1 MKHLGKKW
9 TNSTQETDVQITK
22 DVDFLNKFIHTAP
35 IGIVVCDAHG
45 FIRLINQ
52 ETMKLF
58 GYTEAEMIHQ
68 PIEMLM
74 PKRYQAAHPGMMK
87 LFFTD
92 PTARPMGAG
101 RDLYAASKDGREFP
115 VEIGLTPFETSGE
128 KYVAATIADITQRKN
143 SQRLLTKNRDL
154 FNAVVEAAPAG
165 IVMIDQDGR
174 ITLVNC
180 SVEKLFGYSRQD
192 MIGKPIEMLLPVRMR
207 TAHPALVR
215 SFFTNPVARPM
226 GAGRDLF
233 AARYDGSEFP
243 VEIGL
248 NPVNLPDGNHVLAT
262 IVDITKRKSEEQ
274 ELKRA
279 HESLEEFVYVA
290 SHDLR
295 SPLRG
300 VSDLLEWIKED
311 LEETPNPKILQNV
324 DRAKI
329 RIDRLE
335 RLIEDLLSYA
345 RAGAI
350 DKNLTHFKV
359 RDLVNAALELQPLR
373 IGFEI
378 RLEIDELEMCAE
390 KTALETIL
398 RNLIANAV
406 KHHDLDTGTIAIAAR
421 AKGRF
426 VEFAVSDDGP
436 GIPSQVQNRIFKLFQ
451 TANDNAANQNS
462 GVGLAVSK
470 RIVEAHGGWIAV
482 ESMDERRGTTFRFFW
497 PDKSQSL

>member
-1 MKHLGKKW
+1 MKHLDKKW
-9 TNSTQETDVQITK
+9 TNSTQETDVQSIK
-22 DVDFLNKFIHTAP
+22 NSDLLHEFIHAAP

-45 FIRLINQ
+45 FIRLVNQ

-58 GYTEAEMIHQ
+58 GYVEAEMIHQ

-92 PTARPMGAG
+92 PTARPMG
-101 RDLYAASKDGREFP
+101 
-115 VEIGLTPFETSGE
+115 V
-128 KYVAATIADITQRKN
+128 
-143 SQRLLTKNRDL
+143 
-154 FNAVVEAAPAG
+154 
-165 IVMIDQDGR
+165 
-174 ITLVNC
+174 
-180 SVEKLFGYSRQD
+180 
-192 MIGKPIEMLLPVRMR
+192 
-207 TAHPALVR
+207 
-215 SFFTNPVARPM
+215 
-226 GAGRDLF
+226 GRDLF

-248 NPVNLPDGNHVLAT
+248 SPVNLPDGNHVLAT
-262 IVDITKRKSEEQ
+262 IVDITERKSEEQ
-274 ELKRA
+274 KLRRA

-300 VSDLLEWIKED
+300 ISDLLEWIKED
-311 LEETPNPKILQNV
+311 LEETPNPKISQNV
-324 DRAKI
+324 DRAKM

-335 RLIEDLLSYA
+335 RLIGDLLSYA

-359 RDLVNAALELQPLR
+359 RDLVNAVLELQPLR
-373 IGFEI
+373 AGFEI
-378 RLEIDELEMCAE
+378 RLDIDEMEMCAE

-406 KHHDLDTGTIAIAAR
+406 KHHDLDTGMIAIAAQV
-421 AKGRF
+421 KGRF

-451 TANDNAANQNS
+451 TANSNAADRNS

-482 ESMDERRGTTFRFFW
+482 ESTDGQRGTTFRFFW

>member
-1 MKHLGKKW
+1 
-9 TNSTQETDVQITK
+9 
-22 DVDFLNKFIHTAP
+22 
-35 IGIVVCDAHG
+35 
-45 FIRLINQ
+45 
-52 ETMKLF
+52 
-58 GYTEAEMIHQ
+58 
-68 PIEMLM
+68 
-74 PKRYQAAHPGMMK
+74 
-87 LFFTD
+87 
-92 PTARPMGAG
+92 
-101 RDLYAASKDGREFP
+101 
-115 VEIGLTPFETSGE
+115 
-128 KYVAATIADITQRKN
+128 
-143 SQRLLTKNRDL
+143 
-154 FNAVVEAAPAG
+154 
-165 IVMIDQDGR
+165 MIDQDGR

-192 MIGKPIEMLLPVRMR
+192 LIGKPIEMLLPVRMR

-215 SFFTNPVARPM
+215 SFFTNPAARPM

-248 NPVNLPDGNHVLAT
+248 SPVNLPDGNHVLAT
-262 IVDITKRKSEEQ
+262 IVDITDRKDREKKLNKANEN
-274 ELKRA
+274 
-279 HESLEEFVYVA
+279 LEEFVYVA

-300 VSDLLEWIKED
+300 ISDLLGWIKED
-311 LEETPNPKILQNV
+311 LEETPNPKISQNV

-350 DKNLTHFKV
+350 DKNLTHFKA
-359 RDLVNAALELQPLR
+359 RDLVNTVLDLQPLR
-373 IGFEI
+373 AGFEI

-406 KHHDLDTGTIAIAAR
+406 KHHDLDTGTIAIAVQ

-451 TANDNAANQNS
+451 TANGNTAHQNS

-470 RIVEAHGGWIAV
+470 RIAEAHGGWISV
-482 ESMDERRGTTFRFFW
+482 ESADGQRGTTFRFFW
-497 PDKSQSL
+497 PDKTQSL